1 MESFWRSLP
10 GTVLIV
16 VIVAALAA
24 TGAIGVQVYR
34 VTHPPRETDDIGDL
48 GALLS
53 HVEEVHFRSA
63 DGLDLA
69 GWLVRG
75 TPGGQPVVL
84 CHDLGAGKGSLVN
97 LAIAL
102 QQAGFTA
109 LAIDFR
115 AHGKS
120 AGDASTLGVNEKR
133 DVLGA
138 IDYVAALK
146 DVDARRIGLYGVGL
160 GAHAAVLAAP
170 DRPAVR
176 VVVLD
181 GLYPDPGYPLARK
194 VYAGWGFGVRYL
206 GALPSLAFRAMLR
219 PEGGAQAAS
228 VLLPRLASRDLLL
241 VAPAGDTA
249 LSAEMQKLYASV
261 PEQREVDANLVVLP
275 STRTSHLYGDEL
287 DRYNRRITEF
297 FQQRLATPNG
307 KR

>member
-10 GTVLIV
+10 GTILLVAIIAVLT
-16 VIVAALAA
+16 A
-24 TGAIGVQVYR
+24 TGALGIQVHR
-34 VTHPPRETDDIGDL
+34 ATHPPREADDTGDL

-63 DGLDLA
+63 DGIEIS

-75 TPGGQPVVL
+75 APGGAPVIL

-102 QQAGFTA
+102 QQSGFTA
-109 LAIDFR
+109 LALDFR

-120 AGDASTLGVNEKR
+120 GGEASTLGVDEKR

-138 IDYVAALK
+138 LDYVAALK
-146 DVDARRIGLYGVGL
+146 NVDARRIGLYGVGL

-170 DRPAVR
+170 DRPAAR

-181 GLYPDPGYPLARK
+181 GLYPDPGYPLVRK
-194 VYAGWGFGVRYL
+194 VYAGWSFGVRYL
-206 GALPSLAFRAMLR
+206 GLFPRLALRLMSR
-219 PEGGAQAAS
+219 PEGGTQEAAA
-228 VLLPRLASRDLLL
+228 VVPLLASRDLLF
-241 VAPAGDTA
+241 VAPAGDSTLA
-249 LSAEMQKLYASV
+249 AEMQRMYASV
-261 PEQREVDANLVVLP
+261 PEQRDADANLIVLP
-275 STRTSHLYGDEL
+275 ATRTSHLYGEEL

-297 FQQRLATPNG
+297 FEKRLA
-307 KR
+307 RR